1 MVTKQKKR
9 DYPAKRKFA
18 LRRDAT
24 VAASQR
30 TIEDDYVLPRGCVR
44 LHLKN
49 GSYAR
54 ANMKIETLLADWNW
68 WD

>member
-1 MVTKQKKR
+1 MVKKQEKR
-9 DYPAKRKFA
+9 EYLAKRKFA

-24 VAASQR
+24 VAAGQR
-30 TIEDDYVLPRGCVR
+30 RIEADYLLPRGCVR

-49 GSYAR
+49 SKHAR
-54 ANMKIETLLADWNW
+54 ADMKIETLLKAWGW

>member
-1 MVTKQKKR
+1 MVKKQNTKE
-9 DYPAKRKFA
+9 YPAKRKFA

-24 VAASQR
+24 VAAGQR
-30 TIEDDYVLPRGCVR
+30 RIEADYELPRGSVR

-49 GSYAR
+49 GKYAR
-54 ANMKIETLLADWNW
+54 ANMKIETLLADWRW